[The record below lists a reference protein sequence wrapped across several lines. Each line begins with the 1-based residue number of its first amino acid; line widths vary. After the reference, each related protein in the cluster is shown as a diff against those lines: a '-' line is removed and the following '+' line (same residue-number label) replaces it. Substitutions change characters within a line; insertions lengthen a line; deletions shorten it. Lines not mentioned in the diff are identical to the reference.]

1 MYILDA
7 PAACRLLDA
16 PAARRLFVAAIG
28 ACVDDF
34 TVQMN
39 QRAFGGVE
47 VPLTLANTTAQCEDV
62 CRAVRA
68 RPRYDVIPCPSV
80 PAS

>member
-1 MYILDA
+1 MCFLLCFYILDA
-7 PAACRLLDA
+7 PESALILI
-16 PAARRLFVAAIG
+16 AAIG

-34 TVQMN
+34 TVQEN

-68 RPRYDVIPCPSV
+68 RLRYDVIPCPSV
-80 PAS
+80 LAS

>member
-1 MYILDA
+1 MYMYCVSTYMYSMSCSAL
-7 PAACRLLDA
+7 CL
-16 PAARRLFVAAIG
+16 VAAIG

-34 TVQMN
+34 TVQEN

-68 RPRYDVIPCPSV
+68 RLRYDVIPCPFV